1 MENKEIK
8 LKDSSGKEFV
18 ITLQRINWVKAN
30 RIIDEVTSI
39 NALGKP
45 NMKIGEYKIKELLAG
60 ILKAPFNITEQGL
73 EQLEPKFVEKIYQE
87 VLIMNTLTDK
97 KKIPSGKSS
106 VPNTKSESL
115 M

>member
-30 RIIDEVTSI
+30 KITDEVTSI
-39 NALGKP
+39 NAFGKP
-45 NMKIGEYKIKELLAG
+45 TIKIGEYKIKEVLAG
-60 ILKAPFNITEQGL
+60 ILKAPFNLTEQSL
-73 EQLEPKFVEKIYQE
+73 EQLEPQMVEKIYVE
-87 VLIMNTLTDK
+87 VVKMNTLTDK

-106 VPNTKSESL
+106 VPSTKLESPT
-115 M
+115 

>member
-8 LKDSSGKEFV
+8 LENSSGKEFI

-30 RIIDEVTSI
+30 KITDEVTSI
-39 NALGKP
+39 NAFGKP
-45 NMKIGEYKIKELLAG
+45 VMKFGEYRIKELLAG

-106 VPNTKSESL
+106 VPSTKLESPT
-115 M
+115 